1 MGRWIDVLN
10 DCDAILETAT
20 TLVSFIYTLN
30 QYGIVQIDPF
40 KDTDEMLAVDRNT
53 SLEVPLVSV
62 LRFTSLLFENT
73 FSRSIYSSM
82 ERLVKLLDSNK
93 SWVVVQ
99 TLRLIM
105 VISKSS
111 RFISQHLTSELRSE
125 IYNKLTAILEVNLRV

>member
-1 MGRWIDVLN
+1 
-10 DCDAILETAT
+10 
-20 TLVSFIYTLN
+20 
-30 QYGIVQIDPF
+30 
-40 KDTDEMLAVDRNT
+40 MLAVDRNT
-53 SLEVPLVSV
+53 SLELPLVSV

-125 IYNKLTAILEVNLRV
+125 IYNKLTAILEVNSRV